1 MTGAAP
7 PDKPAHPAS
16 PASRGVPGYELGAT
30 LLAARG
36 VAVSLGG
43 VQVLRDVNLEV
54 RDVVR
59 PGTCTGQ
66 VVALLGPSGMGKTT
80 LFRILAGLEAPD
92 AGSVLIGDPQRPVER
107 GMVGVVA
114 QNYPLFAHRTVLG
127 NLVVAGRRAGQ
138 SRVAARGRATEMLR
152 RFDLLDRAE
161 VYPAQLSGGQRQRV
175 AIAQQ
180 FMCSEHFLLLDEPF
194 SGLDP
199 IAIGR
204 VAEMLT
210 EVVNLDELN
219 TIIIVTHD
227 ITAALEVA
235 DTVWLL
241 GRDRDAAGAAI
252 PGARIQATYDLMECG
267 LAWHPGI
274 GSSPRL
280 LEMAAEI
287 RGRFGKL

>member
-1 MTGAAP
+1 MTGPANQAA
-7 PDKPAHPAS
+7 A
-16 PASRGVPGYELGAT
+16 GYELGAT

-36 VAVSLGG
+36 VALSLGG
-43 VQVLRDVNLEV
+43 VPVLRDVNLEV

-80 LFRILAGLEAPD
+80 LFRVLSGLEAPD
-92 AGSVLIGDPQRPVER
+92 AGTVLIGDPPRPVER

-127 NLVVAGRRAGQ
+127 NLAVAGRRAGQ
-138 SRVAARGRATEMLR
+138 SRAAARDRALEMLR
-152 RFDLLDRAE
+152 RFDLSERAE

-199 IAIGR
+199 IAIER

-227 ITAALEVA
+227 IAAALEVA

-241 GRDRDAAGAAI
+241 GRDRDAAGAPI

-267 LAWHPGI
+267 LAWHRGI